1 MRKTH
6 LALLFV
12 LWSCADVLTKTS
24 ACSYL
29 PNVENAYIS
38 TASQKDNYTHGDV
51 LYFTCHSGFVSR
63 GRISYRCDHQSWLLN
78 HPGKCERKL
87 CGHPGDTLNGQFN
100 LEQGKD
106 FVFGAE
112 VKYDC
117 NEGYMMA
124 SQRDTRKCEA
134 DGWSNSVPHC
144 EVVKC
149 MPEQTGDNIIVTG
162 MPENVDHLPYG
173 SALQFECTSSNHH
186 KLKGNSEIYCTS
198 NGTWSSPF
206 PTCEETKLC
215 GAPPAVANAVIV
227 GSRRRSYRDG
237 ERIEYKCKADFET
250 EGLSSVICDNGQWT
264 SPPICKRL
272 IYVCGSAP
280 RVEGAIIVTRP
291 QDSYS
296 DGESIQYAC
305 TRHYVLEGQA
315 VVRCVRRQWT
325 TPPVCRKPCVV
336 TAEEML
342 KRNIRFRWPKPTTNL
357 PMYVPHKDYCEF
369 VCVRGTNTR
378 DRLRLQCKDSY
389 FNTPTCKGGGGGESG
404 ASQ

>member
-38 TASQKDNYTHGDV
+38 TASQKDSYTHGDV

-87 CGHPGDTLNGQFN
+87 CGHPGDILNGQFN
-100 LEQGKD
+100 LEQGKE

-112 VKYDC
+112 VKYSC
-117 NEGYMMA
+117 IEGYKMA

-134 DGWSNSVPHC
+134 NGWSHSVPHC

-162 MPENVDHLPYG
+162 MPENVDQLPYG
-173 SALQFECTSSNHH
+173 SALQFECTSSNYKIH
-186 KLKGNSEIYCTS
+186 GNSEIFCTS

-206 PTCEETKLC
+206 PTCEELC
-215 GAPPAVANAVIV
+215 GAPPAVANADIV
-227 GSRRRSYRDG
+227 GSRRSSYRDGESIEYKCRTYYYLEGSRSVTCNRGQWTNPPICNRYISGCGSAPIVEDAIIVSSHKDSYSDG
-237 ERIEYKCKADFET
+237 ERIEYAC
-250 EGLSSVICDNGQWT
+250 
-264 SPPICKRL
+264 
-272 IYVCGSAP
+272 P
-280 RVEGAIIVTRP
+280 RYYEV
-291 QDSYS
+291 
-296 DGESIQYAC
+296 
-305 TRHYVLEGQA
+305 EGQA
-315 VVRCVRRQWT
+315 IVRCDRGQWT
-325 TPPVCRKPCVV
+325 TPPGCKKPCVV

-342 KRNIRFRWPKPTTNL
+342 RRNIKFRWSNSKL
-357 PMYVPHKDYCEF
+357 PMYLTHKQYCEF
-369 VCVRGTNTR
+369 LCVQGTQTR
-378 DRLRLQCKDSY
+378 DRLRLQCEDGN
-389 FNTPTCKGGGGGESG
+389 FNTPTCF
-404 ASQ
+404 